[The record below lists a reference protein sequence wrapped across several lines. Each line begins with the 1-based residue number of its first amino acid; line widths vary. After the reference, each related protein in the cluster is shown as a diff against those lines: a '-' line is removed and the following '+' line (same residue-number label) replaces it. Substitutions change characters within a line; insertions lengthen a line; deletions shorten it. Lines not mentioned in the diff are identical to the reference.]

1 MFVEL
6 KIRGVIITQS
16 VGVSTSNLPLRT
28 FIKGAPGSIIT
39 AGPTEVA
46 WLPLAS
52 CLRKFPKLC
61 TMAPRLHKN

>member
-1 MFVEL
+1 MFVASEL

-16 VGVSTSNLPLRT
+16 KGVSTSNLPLRT

-39 AGPTEVA
+39 TEVA

-52 CLRKFPKLC
+52 CLRKIPKLC
-61 TMAPRLHKN
+61 TINIDL